1 MEIVAWIYA
10 QQAPSR
16 DALVLNVA
24 AEGGARLLLSE
35 DLQPGFSWRGV
46 WVVNPLVPPNDP
58 LLDQLLG

>member
-1 MEIVAWIYA
+1 MDLCIAHQLA
-10 QQAPSR
+10 NR

-46 WVVNPLVPPNDP
+46 RVVNPLVPPHDP